1 MSVLHLCLLL
11 LLAFATPVYAAGAAD
26 KADKADKPEKQRSSK
41 MDLLPLAA
49 LSTTKYLTPV
59 PFVVPLTRGNE
70 MTGQYTL
77 VIALELADPDLREEL
92 GRQLP
97 RLRNEVY
104 AFLLQSVTARSSSGQ
119 VPGLEF
125 LQSRLL
131 RIAHE
136 TAGPKIVA
144 SVVIQEAYAGPAPP
158 PADPRPPEER

>member
-1 MSVLHLCLLL
+1 LL
-11 LLAFATPVYAAGAAD
+11 LLAFATPVYAAGAG
-26 KADKADKPEKQRSSK
+26 DKPEKPEKTRSSK
-41 MDLLPLAA
+41 MDLLPLATLPA
-49 LSTTKYLTPV
+49 TKYLTPV

-77 VIALELADPDLREEL
+77 VVALELADSDMREEL

-97 RLRNEVY
+97 KLRNEIY
-104 AFLLQSVTARSSSGQ
+104 TFLLQSVTARSSGGQ
-119 VPGLEF
+119 VPGLGF

-131 RIAHE
+131 RIAQE

-144 SVVIQEAYAGPAPP
+144 GVLIQEAYAGPAPP